1 MQAPT
6 IIRAEL
12 PTPDAV
18 IVRTAAGELLVVA
31 DTSLS
36 DARVQELAR
45 EAPHC
50 RSGRAFG
57 PGA

>member
-18 IVRTAAGELLVVA
+18 IVRTVGGELLLVA
-31 DTSLS
+31 DTRLS
-36 DARVQELAR
+36 DARVDELAR
-45 EAPHC
+45 EAPHVRDC
-50 RSGRAFG
+50 ARAIG
-57 PGA
+57 